1 MRESNVIGNKRKWL
15 ILSTTS
21 LGVFMSTLDASIVN
35 IALPNITA
43 HFQAPLG
50 SVEWVVM
57 VYLLVMSS
65 LFLTFGRLGDMY
77 GHRPVYLSGFTLFT
91 AASYLC
97 SRAGNIQYL
106 IAARAVQALGAAMV
120 ISVVQ
125 AIIADTFG
133 VSERGKAIGLNSMFV
148 SLGLATGPTFG
159 GLLVGSF
166 GWQSI
171 FYINIPIGILGIIWA
186 WNILPK
192 KSGSKQHFDLGGAVF
207 VFITLVTF
215 LLAMSH
221 GQAWGWKSPAIISL
235 FSAALVFFAV
245 FIFWEQ
251 HVKCPM
257 LSLKLF
263 RNRLFSAA
271 NLTAVFNYLTQ
282 YAVIFL
288 MPFYLVNILQMP
300 FRQAGLVMT
309 VFPLVMMITSPISGS
324 LSDRVSSRILSS
336 FGMGVIAVGVFL
348 LSNIYR
354 INAFWPVIVG
364 LILVGFG
371 TGFFLSPN
379 NNAIISNVPKDMVG
393 IGSGMIATM
402 RCVGQVMGIA
412 VSGAVFSSRLAYYT
426 ADLVGRGYS
435 YQQGFLLAQHDA
447 YLIATIFAIA
457 GMVVSL
463 AREPRSKSSAGK

>member
-1 MRESNVIGNKRKWL
+1 MMDSTAIVNKRKWL

-43 HFQAPLG
+43 HFQAPLS

-57 VYLLVMSS
+57 VYLLLMSS
-65 LFLTFGRLGDMY
+65 LLLTFGRIGDMY
-77 GHRPVYLSGFTLFT
+77 GHRPIYLGGFTLFT
-91 AASYLC
+91 IASFLC
-97 SRAGNIQYL
+97 SQAGNINYL
-106 IAARAVQALGAAMV
+106 IAARAIQALGAAM
-120 ISVVQ
+120 ITSVVQ

-133 VSERGKAIGLNSMFV
+133 VAERGKAIGINSMFV
-148 SLGLATGPTFG
+148 SLGLATGPTIG

-171 FYINIPIGILGIIWA
+171 FYINLPIGVIGIIWA

-192 KSGSKQHFDLGGAVF
+192 KRGSKQQFDLGGAVF

-221 GQAWGWKSPAIISL
+221 GQAWGWMSPIIISL
-235 FSAALVFFAV
+235 FSAAFISFAL
-245 FIFWEQ
+245 FIYWEQ
-251 HVKCPM
+251 HVKFPM

-263 RNRLFSAA
+263 HNRLFSAA
-271 NLTAVFNYLTQ
+271 NLTAVLNYLTQ

-288 MPFYLVNILQMP
+288 MPFYLINVLQMP
-300 FRQAGLVMT
+300 SRQAGLVMT
-309 VFPLVMMITSPISGS
+309 VFPLVMMVTSPISGS

-336 FGMGVIAVGVFL
+336 LGMGVIAGGVFL
-348 LSNIYR
+348 LSNLYR
-354 INAFWPVIVG
+354 ISGFWPVILG

-379 NNAIISNVPKDMVG
+379 NNAIISNVPKNMVG

-412 VSGAVFSSRLAYYT
+412 ISGAVFSSRLAYYT
-426 ADLVGRGYS
+426 EGFAGGGYS

-447 YLIATIFAIA
+447 YLTATVFAIA
-457 GMVVSL
+457 GMIVSL
-463 AREPRSKSSAGK
+463 AREPRLKNSGNN